1 MLIVFCKIVETRLK
15 GYKYFEIERDF
26 LNKLGVLIDGDFKF
40 GVLLLV
46 FVRFLGTDTGNLY
59 RNVFFFFVKS
69 QCQSPFPLSLE
80 SWHLLKVDRVFIS
93 FMFKSVN
100 LSILQKTTKLA
111 NLLMHSQCALSEPI
125 SSSRK
130 TRKLTV
136 CRFI

>member
-1 MLIVFCKIVETRLK
+1 MRRIDVETRLK

-26 LNKLGVLIDGDFKF
+26 FLINLVSWLMGILN
-40 GVLLLV
+40 LV
-46 FVRFLGTDTGNLY
+46 YSACFCSFPWRWYRQSISKCFL
-59 RNVFFFFVKS
+59 FVKS
-69 QCQSPFPLSLE
+69 QCQSPFPLSFE

-100 LSILQKTTKLA
+100 LSILQKTINKTSKSPRA
-111 NLLMHSQCALSEPI
+111 FVMCSIRTDLL
-125 SSSRK
+125 SRK